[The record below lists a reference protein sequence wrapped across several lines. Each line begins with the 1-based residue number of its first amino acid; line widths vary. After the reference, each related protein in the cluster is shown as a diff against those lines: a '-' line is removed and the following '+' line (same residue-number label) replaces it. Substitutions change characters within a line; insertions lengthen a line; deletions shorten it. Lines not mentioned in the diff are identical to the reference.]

1 MNRMARKSQ
10 DAGTTEPVKQE
21 RFGRFYTQELINRGG
36 MAEIWLVTDHRGKPY
51 ALRKLNQRLRFNLLA
66 RRRFLRGC
74 EVLSKINESDYIVG
88 YVEHGRQGGTLYMV
102 MDYIEAA
109 NLKELFARHDPV
121 LTENV
126 AQILIDM
133 ALGLRHV
140 HESGFMHL
148 DFKPE
153 NVLVTRNGNVRLIDF
168 DLAQPIPEKPKRMS
182 KNPGTPSYMAPEQL
196 QQKPID
202 PRADIFSYG
211 VAAYEL
217 LTNQKPFPGET
228 PSQILASQMD
238 SAGPMSPREHNVDI
252 PAVLEKVILKCLARD
267 PEKRYPFMSV
277 LVRDLESA
285 LYV

>member
-1 MNRMARKSQ
+1 MARELQ
-10 DAGTTEPVKQE
+10 AAAATQPVTQE

-36 MAEIWLVTDHRGKPY
+36 MAEIWLVTDNRGKAY
-51 ALRKLNQRLRFNLLA
+51 ALRKLNDRLRFNLLA

-74 EVLSKINESDYIVG
+74 EVLSKINESEYVVG
-88 YVEHGRQGGTLYMV
+88 YVEHGRQGGSLYMV
-102 MDYIEAA
+102 MDYVEAA
-109 NLKELFARHDPV
+109 NLKELFAKHDPV

-133 ALGLRHV
+133 ALGLTHV

-168 DLAQPIPEKPKRMS
+168 DLAQPIPEKPKKMS
-182 KNPGTPSYMAPEQL
+182 KNPGTPGYMAPEQL
-196 QQKPID
+196 QQKAID
-202 PRADIFSYG
+202 PRADIFAYG

-217 LTNQKPFPGET
+217 LTNHKPFPGET
-228 PSQILASQMD
+228 PSEILAAQLD
-238 SAGPMSPREHNVDI
+238 TTGPTSLRERNADLPI
-252 PAVLEKVILKCLARD
+252 ALEKVVMKCLARD
-267 PEKRYPFMSV
+267 PDKRYPFMSV

>member
-1 MNRMARKSQ
+1 MARELQ
-10 DAGTTEPVKQE
+10 EAVAVEPVKQE

-36 MAEIWLVTDHRGKPY
+36 MAEIWLVTDSRGKPY
-51 ALRKLNQRLRFNLLA
+51 ALRKLNDRLRFNLLA

-74 EVLSKINESDYIVG
+74 EVLSKINESDYVVG

-109 NLKELFARHDPV
+109 NLKELFARQDPV

-133 ALGLRHV
+133 ALGLSHV

-168 DLAQPIPEKPKRMS
+168 DLAQPIPEKPKKMS
-182 KNPGTPSYMAPEQL
+182 KNPGTPGYMAPEQL

-202 PRADIFSYG
+202 PRTDIFSYG

-228 PSQILASQMD
+228 PSEILAAQMD
-238 SAGPMSPREHNVDI
+238 TSGPMSPCEHNADI
-252 PAVLEKVILKCLARD
+252 PAVLEKVVMKCLARD
-267 PEKRYPFMSV
+267 PDKRYPFMSV
-277 LVRDLESA
+277 LVHDLESA

>member
-1 MNRMARKSQ
+1 MADSLENEVETGHPAQ
-10 DAGTTEPVKQE
+10 EP
-21 RFGRFYTQELINRGG
+21 FGRFYLQELLNSGG
-36 MAEIWLVTDHRGKPY
+36 MAEIWVATDGRGKPY
-51 ALRKLNQRLRFNLLA
+51 ALRKLKKELRFNLLA

-88 YVEHGRQGGTLYMV
+88 YVEHGRQNGTLYML
-102 MDYIEAA
+102 MDYVEAT

-133 ALGLRHV
+133 AMGLSHV

-153 NVLVTRNGNVRLIDF
+153 NVLVTHNGNVRLIDF
-168 DLAQPIPEKPKRMS
+168 DLAQPILEKPKKMS

-196 QQKPID
+196 QRKPID
-202 PRADIFSYG
+202 SRVDIYAYG

-217 LTNQKPFPGET
+217 VTNHKPFPGET
-228 PSQILASQMD
+228 PADILAAQLDAS
-238 SAGPMSPREHNVDI
+238 GPVPPREHNADL
-252 PAVLEKVILKCLARD
+252 PAALEKVILKCLARD

-277 LVRDLESA
+277 LVRDLQNA